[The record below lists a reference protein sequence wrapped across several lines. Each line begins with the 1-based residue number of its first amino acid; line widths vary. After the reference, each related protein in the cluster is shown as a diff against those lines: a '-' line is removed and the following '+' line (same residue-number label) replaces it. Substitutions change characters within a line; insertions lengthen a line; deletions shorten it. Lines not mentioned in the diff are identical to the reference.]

1 MGDPSSQAKSDIKTA
16 VSAFSGGLD
25 STLVLIFLREK
36 YGFDKIVPV
45 LVDVGQGEEEI
56 QIAFERAK
64 ILGIEPVFIDAK
76 DEFVREWIFRC
87 IKANGSYQGYP
98 VGTSMTRVL
107 IATKCVEVARKVGAT
122 AIAHG
127 CTGKGNDQF
136 RIETTVS
143 YLAPD
148 IRNIAPIREFNLMR
162 AEEEEILKNYGITPK
177 RRRGKLGGDINM
189 WSHSMGSGQVED
201 LVSQYPEDYLWTVSP
216 EEAPDKPRE
225 LNITFEGGVP
235 ICVDGIEDPVEM
247 ILYLNKVGGE
257 NGVGRIDILEDG
269 MMGLKSRELYEAPAA
284 TILLKVHGDLEQL
297 TLTKEQ
303 LQLKRYIDKLW
314 AEIVYHGMWVH
325 PLRKDLDAFIDS
337 TQVHVNGT
345 YRVKLY
351 KGNIEIVERQSKSS
365 LFSPEMRSVKRAGFD
380 QRDATGAIRIHTVPY
395 QLLGRL
401 GR

>member
-1 MGDPSSQAKSDIKTA
+1 MVGSSFQAKPNGKTA
-16 VSAFSGGLD
+16 VSAYSGGLD
-25 STLVLIFLREK
+25 STIVLIFLKEK
-36 YGFDKIVPV
+36 YGFDKVVPV

-56 QIAFERAK
+56 QTAFERAK

-76 DEFVREWIFRC
+76 EEFVKDWIFRC

-162 AEEEEILKNYGITPK
+162 AEEEEILKKYGITPK

-201 LVSQYPEDYLWTVSP
+201 LVSQYPEDYIWTVAP

-225 LNITFEGGVP
+225 LTITFKEGVP
-235 ICVDGIEDPVEM
+235 VRVDDIVDPVEM

-269 MMGLKSRELYEAPAA
+269 MIGLKSRELYEAPAA

-303 LQLKRYIDKLW
+303 LQLKQYIDKLW

-345 YRVKLY
+345 YRIKLY
-351 KGNIEIVERQSKSS
+351 KGNVDIVERQSESA

-380 QRDATGAIRIHTVPY
+380 QRDSTGAVRIHTIPY
-395 QLLGRL
+395 QLLGKL

>member
-1 MGDPSSQAKSDIKTA
+1 MGVLSSQAKSDSKTA
-16 VSAFSGGLD
+16 VSAYSGGLD

-36 YGFDKIVPV
+36 YGFDNVVPV

-56 QIAFERAK
+56 QTAFERAK

-76 DEFVREWIFRC
+76 EEFAREWIFRC

-162 AEEEEILKNYGITPK
+162 AEEEAILKNYGITPK
-177 RRRGKLGGDINM
+177 KRRGKLGGDINM

-201 LVSQYPEDYLWTVSP
+201 LVSQYPEDYLWTVAP

-225 LNITFEGGVP
+225 LKITFERGVP
-235 ICVDGIEDPVEM
+235 VCIDGIEDPVEM

-269 MMGLKSRELYEAPAA
+269 MIGLKSRELYEAPAA
-284 TILLKVHGDLEQL
+284 TILLKVHWDLEQL

-325 PLRKDLDAFIDS
+325 PLRKDLEAFIDS

-351 KGNIEIVERQSKSS
+351 KGNVEILERQSDSS

-380 QRDATGAIRIHTVPY
+380 QRDSTGAIRIHTVPY